1 MADAVTEIAQ
11 EHDSEK
17 KKKIPLEERSKDDL
31 VKLVRKHLSL
41 LQKSKEKYDE
51 LNKKCLAIEQEKES
65 AVAQQLL
72 SQKEFQE
79 EVEKLQKS
87 IENLTAENKKCI
99 EEKASKI
106 LKLKEELEAAL
117 QDKTSFISLLSEKD
131 ERMQCLT
138 MQLDTVK
145 ATCLCFQEELSKLQ
159 KQNKEMTEEIQ
170 VLTEARDAALQSL
183 KTQGHASSDKSD
195 NHDSLLQESCELN
208 KKYAICI
215 EENCV
220 LSSKIEKLDTEIRNL
235 KYEKSKLNDD
245 LSEVQG
251 KYASLKLRY
260 ETDNNDYSILIT
272 DNQQLQAKIRQLQN
286 EIDDLKETM
295 EVNQQEK
302 ESNLQ
307 SIKDVLEAENR
318 SLSVQVKEMETK
330 ITETASALE
339 TSEKQ
344 RIKLEDE
351 VKNLCNSLKMYDDFK
366 GGFEHAVLQGAA
378 TESLV
383 LSVND
388 KNINEGMIDTS
399 KKEVATEVHKDI
411 QGNVYTN
418 SGLFSDLYAT
428 ESTAGI
434 EFALLEGGDVF
445 SHFEEVQNQRHEHTE
460 NESDEINKLQIFAE
474 KLKLENQNLVLHCE
488 ELEKEKAAFDYE
500 VSIMKRK
507 IVEFSDLLQETQ
519 SENESLKLKLEYQN
533 SEKSR
538 VLEGSYK
545 IIPVHTNAGVNTESD
560 LIEVH
565 LSNGQTLDT
574 DSFCIEEKI
583 TNLIKKVTFLQSE
596 GTNCFENCALIS
608 QELKEL
614 SLQIRNFTRK
624 MEDIEIAKLNIE
636 TRSELVEKQNLELSE
651 KLDKKCAEL
660 NEFNL
665 QLELL
670 IIGIKQGVRQ
680 KTTASSYQTERELTE
695 NMAQLKL
702 LLDDLLVR
710 CNSNAIKVQTL
721 ESDIENIL
729 IQKQNIED
737 ELMQIRELNY
747 FLEHEARELR
757 DEVEQLKCVSK
768 MDAENYESP
777 EIWCDASFQKCSPE
791 LYSIEEINEYDD
803 KSFNLNEVENDN
815 TKPFSVDSEVNTDV
829 AESKIQNCLVQH
841 VSVQVGDPLSS
852 SKYEDTFHLSDI
864 NENISSNHQT
874 NMEEKLQITVKE
886 LKDKEKIIETLTDDT
901 NNLKSLLNDKSN
913 LVERIHCE
921 MDSLLSK
928 IEELTVE
935 LHEKDCDVNN
945 YMCLNLDLKRKL
957 QHYES
962 VQQDAFKHVRAS
974 VDELKDLKTSLNSEM
989 QTAFIFYNENMN
1001 VLKYSLT
1008 DVLNSHNLMVEKLKQ
1023 KCLHLETNITEVIG
1037 FFNKI
1042 TEDIELWLAFV
1053 NGQFNQNSNDQIFS
1067 KKCDISSLECTFQ
1080 EELSSFRYSQIE
1092 NKCIDSDC
1100 CTILNNVKNLN
1111 ELNVRFLSTLYH
1123 YFNNISNDAVSKEL
1137 NDCKINIIPTLE
1149 KTIKNLEN
1157 KCAVQSE
1164 LQNSNDVSNNQQ
1176 VAECGNEIDDLKNQL
1191 AETEIKMNKFK
1202 QIALKMKKELTETKK
1217 QYNEV
1222 MEGKEKCDAEIIEIR
1237 QELEKVSSDQYRYVQ
1252 NYQSLQNEYD
1262 KLQDENEVQKIH
1274 AKQLE
1279 EDLANK
1285 LLELNTYKEKVLDL
1299 ESQLTKSQQMYDTSV
1314 SVKEEIERKCA
1325 DLESKVIILES
1336 KNVEKVQKI
1345 QELEAEIAKHLKE
1358 YNSVVEENKG
1368 LKLQLEYAEKEEKKK
1383 NLLDLEM
1390 ADYERSIL
1398 ELNSQLQ
1405 KKENEISELQ
1415 IELKSHLEKI
1425 QSLQEEL
1432 KSTETLKDT
1441 EEKRA
1446 ENLKEVLE
1454 KTKTELTTVREHDEE
1469 LKCNLS
1475 SLRTQLEIMTQQEEK
1490 YKLQLSELSS
1500 EVQHLKDV
1508 IKTSSENHQRI
1519 TRSLESR
1526 ISSQKQEILI
1536 AHKEVES
1543 VKQEFENYKIRVH
1556 SVLKQQK
1563 SSTPT
1568 FMPIEPDLKEKLET
1582 INEKLKIQVKDLSEK
1597 LTAMNLEYEA
1607 LQEEH
1612 DNLLQRYNKAIDD
1625 NEKKDS
1631 EWHQRLQQ
1639 INFEKNRLRA
1649 AQEELASQHLL
1660 QNEMLVST
1668 YKKQIKIMS
1677 EEHKRIVNDLQKQ
1690 LDAADVEI
1698 ARLQRDHQKSQS
1710 VSVTP
1715 SASDNPVPFDILS
1728 QERQEGEGSE
1738 NTEDINTPIRHLS
1751 LATIPTSGFL
1761 PFEKLLQSPP
1771 EPGTPASFISNQD
1784 CEKLIADLNA
1794 ANKKI
1799 EHLSE
1804 VLNDSESTNL
1814 RLSEQVRV
1822 LKEEVRRLERN
1833 KEREQ
1838 HAENLEYLKNV
1849 FIKFSTLQACSE
1861 KAMLIPVLTT
1871 MLKLSP
1877 DEQQQLKNIA
1887 GDIDPNDTTSSAGWG
1902 SYLHRWSGLA

>member
-17 KKKIPLEERSKDDL
+17 KKKISLEERSKEDL
-31 VKLVRKHLSL
+31 VKLVKKHLSL
-41 LQKSKEKYDE
+41 LQKSKEKFDE
-51 LNKKCLAIEQEKES
+51 LNKKCVAIEQEKES
-65 AVAQQLL
+65 AVTQQLL
-72 SQKEFQE
+72 SQNKLQE
-79 EVEKLQKS
+79 EIEKLQKS

-99 EEKASKI
+99 EEKESKI
-106 LKLKEELEAAL
+106 LKLKEEVEAAL
-117 QDKTSFISLLSEKD
+117 QDKTSYVSLLSEKD

-170 VLTEARDAALQSL
+170 VLTEARDTALQSL
-183 KTQGHASSDKSD
+183 KTQGHASNED
-195 NHDSLLQESCELN
+195 HDSLLQESCELK
-208 KKYAICI
+208 KKYALCI
-215 EENCV
+215 EENCA
-220 LSSKIEKLDTEIRNL
+220 LSSKIENLDTEIRNL

-245 LSEVQG
+245 LSEMQG

-272 DNQQLQAKIRQLQN
+272 DNQQLQANIRQLQN

-295 EVNQQEK
+295 EENKLEK

-307 SIKDVLEAENR
+307 SIKNSLEAENC
-318 SLSVQVKEMETK
+318 SLSLQVKEMKEK
-330 ITETASALE
+330 IAETASALE

-351 VKNLCNSLKMYDDFK
+351 VKNLSHSLKMYDDFK
-366 GGFEHAVLQGAA
+366 GGFECAVLQGAA

-383 LSVND
+383 LSGNN
-388 KNINEGMIDTS
+388 KNINEGVIDTS
-399 KKEVATEVHKDI
+399 KKENATEVHKDV
-411 QGNVYTN
+411 QDNVYTN
-418 SGLFSDLYAT
+418 SGMFSELHTTD
-428 ESTAGI
+428 STSGI
-434 EFALLEGGDVF
+434 EFALLEGADASHVF
-445 SHFEEVQNQRHEHTE
+445 SHFEEVQDQRHEHTE
-460 NESDEINKLQIFAE
+460 NEESDALKKFQIFAE
-474 KLKLENQNLVLHCE
+474 KLKLENQNLIVRCE
-488 ELEKEKAAFDYE
+488 ELEKEKAALDYE
-500 VSIMKRK
+500 FNIMKRK
-507 IVEFSDLLQETQ
+507 IEEFSDLLQETQ
-519 SENESLKLKLEYQN
+519 SENESLKLKLEYQK
-533 SEKSR
+533 SEKPII
-538 VLEGSYK
+538 LEGSYK
-545 IIPVHTNAGVNTESD
+545 IIPVVTDAGVNTESY
-560 LIEVH
+560 LMEVNF
-565 LSNGQTLDT
+565 SNRQTLDT
-574 DSFCIEEKI
+574 DSFCMEEKI
-583 TNLIKKVTFLQSE
+583 TNLIKKVALLQTE
-596 GTNCFENCALIS
+596 GTNYLKNCAFIS
-608 QELKEL
+608 QELEEL
-614 SLQIRNFTRK
+614 SIQIRNFTKK
-624 MEDIEIAKLNIE
+624 MKNIEIAKSDIE
-636 TRSELVEKQNLELSE
+636 SHSELVEKQNLELSE

-695 NMAQLKL
+695 NMGQLKL

-737 ELMQIRELNY
+737 ELMQLRELNQ
-747 FLEHEARELR
+747 FLEDEARELR

-768 MDAENYESP
+768 IDEENYESP
-777 EIWCDASFQKCSPE
+777 EICCDASFEKCAPE

-803 KSFNLNEVENDN
+803 KSFNLSEMENDN
-815 TKPFSVDSEVNTDV
+815 LKSFPVDSEANTNMV
-829 AESKIQNCLVQH
+829 GSKIRNCLVQH
-841 VSVQVGDPLSS
+841 VSVQVCDPLSS
-852 SKYEDTFHLSDI
+852 SKYEDASDI
-864 NENISSNHQT
+864 IENISSNHQRSL
-874 NMEEKLQITVKE
+874 EEELQMTVKE
-886 LKDKEKIIETLTDDT
+886 LKEKEKIIEMLTDDS

-935 LHEKDCDVNN
+935 LQEKDCDVNN

-974 VDELKDLKTSLNSEM
+974 VDDLKDLKTSLNSEM
-989 QTAFIFYNENMN
+989 QTAFAFYNENIN
-1001 VLKYSLT
+1001 VLKYNLT
-1008 DVLNSHNLMVEKLKQ
+1008 DVLNSHNLMVDELKQ
-1023 KCLHLETNITEVIG
+1023 KCLHLETNITEVIA

-1042 TEDIELWLAFV
+1042 AKDIELWLAFV
-1053 NGQFNQNSNDQIFS
+1053 NEQFNQNGNDQTLA
-1067 KKCDISSLECTFQ
+1067 KKCDISSLKCTFQ
-1080 EELSSFRYSQIE
+1080 DELSSFLYSDTK
-1092 NKCIDSDC
+1092 NKCIDNDC
-1100 CTILNNVKNLN
+1100 CTILNDAKSLN
-1111 ELNVRFLSTLYH
+1111 ELKERFLSTLYH
-1123 YFNNISNDAVSKEL
+1123 YFNNISNDTVLKEL
-1137 NDCKINIIPTLE
+1137 NDCKMNIIPTLE

-1176 VAECGNEIDDLKNQL
+1176 VAECGNETLDLKNQL

-1222 MEGKEKCDAEIIEIR
+1222 MEEKEKCEAEIVEIR

-1262 KLQDENEVQKIH
+1262 KLQDENEVQKIN

-1299 ESQLTKSQQMYDTSV
+1299 ESQLVKSQQMYDTSV
-1314 SVKEEIERKCA
+1314 SVKEETERKCA

-1368 LKLQLEYAEKEEKKK
+1368 LKLQLEYAQKEEKKK

-1415 IELKSHLEKI
+1415 IELKSHLERI

-1432 KSTETLKDT
+1432 RSTETLKDT

-1475 SLRTQLEIMTQQEEK
+1475 TLRTQLEIMTQQEEK

-1563 SSTPT
+1563 SSAPA

-1582 INEKLKIQVKDLSEK
+1582 INEKLKIQVKDLSDK

-1612 DNLLQRYNKAIDD
+1612 DSLLQRYNKAIDD

-1631 EWHQRLQQ
+1631 EWHQRLEQ
-1639 INFEKNRLRA
+1639 INSEKNRLRA
-1649 AQEELASQHLL
+1649 VQEELASQHLL

-1698 ARLQRDHQKSQS
+1698 ARLQRDHQKSHS
-1710 VSVTP
+1710 ASVTP

-1761 PFEKLLQSPP
+1761 SFEKLLQSPP

-1784 CEKLIADLNA
+1784 CEKLTADLNA

-1804 VLNDSESTNL
+1804 VLNESESTNL